1 MATDKQIRRAAAL
14 TQWANAA
21 AGVGFDVPSDA
32 DIRSMAADPEGWQ
45 QQAPSS
51 AALDWADTVTH
62 INHQI
67 KFGVDPSEVV
77 RHLPEELRTP
87 RSGPTKPQPTS
98 GAAVAAE
105 VAPET
110 SQVDGGPSALDALF
124 SWRAKRVAS
133 GDAAAASIK
142 DVTLHN
148 LIKYGHTSARQIR
161 RQLRGPSI
169 ALADDIAEV
178 FASFGSPAEADVRE
192 AEPKKPVVD
201 STATPKPVALRSG
214 RRAEREGTASHRRA
228 DRQEAVEAL
237 PPSELEG
244 LEHADFCEY
253 DFGSTFEKS
262 ALSIAAKDG
271 GYSLS
276 WAPHPATESGLVLY
290 RIVSGENSAPYKPEV
305 GELLGVTTQTSWT
318 DERSTTSAVRVYQV
332 WAHSGTDVPDATS
345 RQPELVAEGETVSPV
360 TNFVLDEDEGR
371 VIGRWS
377 AWTGT
382 KAVRIYRIPLD
393 GVSPASN
400 DPRYQIHGNA
410 ENLTG
415 FVDVDVERGQRYL
428 YRALSEVTVGA
439 GTRQSRAAQNEILVS
454 VVLQPVDDLVVDS
467 GTGRSDSSF
476 DLVWTDP
483 ESGTVVVYRTEEPP
497 DAGLRFE
504 NLPESALEVQG
515 LTPRMRLAHPATA
528 GDAGTSRMH
537 GVPWPTGW
545 DRAYLTPVT
554 LLNGSAR
561 VGTTTVQT
569 RPIDPVTDARIIER
583 CSSQVVT
590 FGWPKSAASVFAYIG
605 PRNHTPEDLLEGQPS
620 LEISSARYQRDGGL
634 TFSAPLPASG
644 CSVHLVPIA
653 YSRGERVTGT
663 VTTLDYEGLTEM
675 RYRLDRS
682 ESADGR
688 RRVSV
693 IVASRVDTDPP
704 APFILV
710 YNRTR
715 LPLSARDG
723 EPMAMTD
730 VNDHTGRL
738 TRQFLP
744 PRLGPQWVDTG
755 CSADVADVTGYIRLF
770 LDFDSTSARHYAL
783 LDPPVSQLVLLPDQ
797 GSSL

>member
-1 MATDKQIRRAAAL
+1 MAADKQARRAAAL

-21 AGVGFDVPSDA
+21 AGVGFDVPTDN
-32 DIRSMAADPEGWQ
+32 DIRSMAADPDGWQ
-45 QQAPSS
+45 RQAPSS
-51 AALDWADTVTH
+51 AALDWVDTVTH

-67 KFGVDPSEVV
+67 KFGMDPSEVV

-87 RSGPTKPQPTS
+87 RSGPPRPKTE
-98 GAAVAAE
+98 VAS
-105 VAPET
+105 VAPESEPGEST
-110 SQVDGGPSALDALF
+110 DDEEPSALDALF

-142 DVTLHN
+142 DVTFHN
-148 LIKYGHTSARQIR
+148 LIKYGHTSANQIR
-161 RQLRGPSI
+161 RQLRGPSV
-169 ALADDIAEV
+169 ALADNIAEV
-178 FASFGSPAEADVRE
+178 FSSFGGGDHSDLE
-192 AEPKKPVVD
+192 KPEQTAAVVE
-201 STATPKPVALRSG
+201 KPVAQKPVAPQSS
-214 RRAEREGTASHRRA
+214 RRAEKKPAPAHRRSEEE
-228 DRQEAVEAL
+228 QAVESL
-237 PPSELEG
+237 PASELAG
-244 LEHADFCEY
+244 LQHSDFCEY

-262 ALSIAAKDG
+262 TLSISAKGG

-276 WAPHPATESGLVLY
+276 WPAYPSTADAVVLY
-290 RIVSGENSAPYKPEV
+290 RVVSGENTAPYKPEV
-305 GELLGVTTQTSWT
+305 GELLGVTTQTNWT
-318 DERSTTSAVRVYQV
+318 DERFTTSAVRVYQV
-332 WAHSGTDVPDATS
+332 WAHSGRDVTDAAS
-345 RQPELVAEGETVSPV
+345 RQPELLAEGETVSPV
-360 TNFVLDEDEGR
+360 TDFVLDEDEGR

-382 KAVRIYRIPLD
+382 RAVRIYRIPLD
-393 GVSPASN
+393 GASPVSN
-400 DPRYQIHGNA
+400 DPRYQIHGSA

-454 VVLQPVDDLVVDS
+454 VVLQPVDDLVVESEGS
-467 GTGRSDSSF
+467 GTASSF
-476 DLVWTDP
+476 DLAWTDP

-515 LTPRMRLAHPATA
+515 LTPRMRLAHPAVA
-528 GDAGTSRMH
+528 GGAGTSRMH

-561 VGTTTVQT
+561 VGNTTVQT

-605 PRNHTPEDLLEGQPS
+605 PRNHTPEDLLEGQPA
-620 LEISSARYQRDGGL
+620 LEISAGRYQRDGGL
-634 TFSAPLPASG
+634 TFRTPLPPSG

-663 VTTLDYEGLTEM
+663 VTTLDYQGLTEM

-688 RRVSV
+688 QRVSV
-693 IVASRVDTDPP
+693 FVASRVDTDPP

-710 YNRTR
+710 HNRTR

-730 VNDHTGRL
+730 INDHTGRQA
-738 TRQFLP
+738 RQFLP
-744 PRLGPQWVDTG
+744 PRLGPKWVDSG
-755 CSADVADVTGYIRLF
+755 CSADIADMTGYIRLF
-770 LDFDSTSARHYAL
+770 LDIDAASASRYAL
-783 LDPPVSQLVLLPDQ
+783 LDPPVFQLVLPPNLGP
-797 GSSL
+797 SR